1 MSLLRLGSVVV
12 ALVLASA
19 ASAAQIEEHC
29 KNHYILDDCPIGA
42 PKSSTFRFTQVFSSP
57 SGQAQLIQIVEMD
70 GADGQHRLGGLV
82 LVATNRFGEVRRFM
96 IPHDLP
102 NDRTAHRAVVF
113 ATYADGDYV
122 IPPRF
127 VPTDG
132 GTLELVG
139 VDRWAIE
146 PLPRDG
152 VHALARYLL
161 PPGPATQAPF
171 FQGYDDA
178 WRAAFVVQDEVVEY
192 HDAASDRYF
201 MTILGAESQALDVGR
216 VPGFVRTGESF
227 LAAINRYQDPYGALD
242 PPPADLQPVCRL
254 FLPPPDGP
262 EHFYSASADEC
273 DSALRNI
280 PGMVLETREAFL
292 AALPD
297 VATGACAAN
306 TVPLFRLWNRDARGV
321 SHRFVAR
328 KSTRDALVASGWVS
342 EGWGPDGVAMCTDT
356 RRNWWG

>member
-1 MSLLRLGSVVV
+1 MRRLGIVW
-12 ALVLASA
+12 LVA
-19 ASAAQIEEHC
+19 ASLAAAGSANAARIEEPC
-29 KNHYILDDCPIGA
+29 KNHYILDDCPVAA
-42 PKSSTFRFTQVFSSP
+42 PKSSTFRFTRVFSSP
-57 SGQAQLIQIVEMD
+57 SGQAQLIQIAEMD

-82 LVATNRFGEVRRFM
+82 LVATNRYGEVRRFT

-102 NDRTAHRAVVF
+102 SDRTAYRSVVF

-122 IPPRF
+122 IPARF

-132 GTLELVG
+132 GTLEIVG
-139 VDRWAIE
+139 VDRWVIE
-146 PLPRDG
+146 PLPQDG
-152 VHALARYLL
+152 VRALERYVL
-161 PPGPATQAPF
+161 PTGPATPNPF
-171 FQGYDDA
+171 FQGFDDS
-178 WRAAFVVQDEVVEY
+178 WRAAFVVQDVVVEY
-192 HDAASDRYF
+192 HDVASDRYF

-216 VPGFVRTGESF
+216 VPGFLRTGESF
-227 LAAINRYQDPYGALD
+227 LAAINWYEDPYGMLD
-242 PPPADLQPVCRL
+242 PPPANLQPVCRL
-254 FLPPPDGP
+254 YLPPPDGP

-280 PGMVLETREAFL
+280 PGMVLETRQAFL

-297 VATGACAAN
+297 PATGACAAN
-306 TVPLFRLWNRDARGV
+306 TVPLFRLWNRAHGV

-356 RRNWWG
+356 RRNWWA